1 MLKFPL
7 WNNCCCLLEEEEE
20 EEKEKKKQNT
30 CSRMGGEED
39 KLGPTL
45 PERETLSRS
54 LVCEAREL
62 IAIPGGQEGSTCG
75 RD

>member
-1 MLKFPL
+1 
-7 WNNCCCLLEEEEE
+7 
-20 EEKEKKKQNT
+20 
-30 CSRMGGEED
+30 MGGEED